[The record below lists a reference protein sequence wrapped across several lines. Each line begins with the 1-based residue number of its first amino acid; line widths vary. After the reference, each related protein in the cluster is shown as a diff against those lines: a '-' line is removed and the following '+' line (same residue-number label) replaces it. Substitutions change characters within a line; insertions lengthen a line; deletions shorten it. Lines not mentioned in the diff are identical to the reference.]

1 MLNFFKLREGF
12 ASFFALAIFAMCCTY
27 TIFQT
32 AVFLTDQFGVKELAK
47 TTQEI
52 VVTIPHEGKL
62 YTKTYELNATLD
74 DDLTI
79 TASSLS
85 VVGETK

>member
-12 ASFFALAIFAMCCTY
+12 ASFFALAIFGMCFTY
-27 TIFQT
+27 ILFQT
-32 AVFLTDQFGVKELAK
+32 AVFLTNEFGVKELAK
-47 TTQEI
+47 TTQEV
-52 VVTIPHEGKL
+52 VVTIPYEGKL

-79 TASSLS
+79 TAGSLS
-85 VVGETK
+85 IAGETK